1 MKKFGLSRTE
11 RIRSKNEFD
20 LLYSNGKV
28 LISANQKLK
37 AVYFF
42 DKNCNSAS
50 CPNVKVA
57 FAVHRKAGKAVW
69 RNRVKRLLRVSYRLN
84 KESIVNSAKA
94 KNKFLFIALSP
105 YSVNSKNYKNISL
118 NDLLPDVIELLN
130 LIRQKI

>member
-1 MKKFGLSRTE
+1 MKKFGLSKSE

-20 LLYSNGKV
+20 LLYSTGKV
-28 LISANQKLK
+28 IISASQKLK

-42 DKNCNSAS
+42 DKSFNSAS
-50 CPNVKVA
+50 CPYVKVA

-84 KESIVNSAKA
+84 KEVILNCAAA
-94 KNKFLFIALSP
+94 KNKSLLLVLSP
-105 YSVNSKNYKNISL
+105 FSVNSRNYKNITL

-130 LIRQKI
+130 IIGQRM